1 MERIGQSTGAPLD
14 VAVWREWAADRLS
27 LVPDNAGGQIVK
39 TEEYKQ
45 ILLVKEKEMLQQ
57 MGREGTTARESSDE
71 EVHSWGDQSA
81 TDAGRAEEFGV
92 ADVDW
97 TTLRQVQD
105 ALKRIE
111 AGTFGGC
118 FVDHRPTAKNGSRE
132 YPGPATV

>member
-1 MERIGQSTGAPLD
+1 MNCDRMPLAPD
-14 VAVWREWAADRLS
+14 KI
-27 LVPDNAGGQIVK
+27 GGQIMK

-57 MGREGTTARESSDE
+57 MGLEGTDARESSDE

-81 TDAGRAEEFGV
+81 TDAGRAEEFGI

-105 ALKRIE
+105 ALRRIE
-111 AGTFGGC
+111 ASTFGKC
-118 FVDHRPTAKNGSRE
+118 IVDHRAISEKRLKKVPWARYCLKHQQELELKTSIKTPTL
-132 YPGPATV
+132 